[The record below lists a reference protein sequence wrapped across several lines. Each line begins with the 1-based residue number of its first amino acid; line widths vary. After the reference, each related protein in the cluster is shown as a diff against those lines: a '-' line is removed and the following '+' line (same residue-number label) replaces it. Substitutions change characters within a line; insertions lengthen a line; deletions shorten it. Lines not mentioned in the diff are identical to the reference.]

1 MNKETKEKICTFFAS
16 DYHFE
21 MISLPYIDKKLE
33 ENEEIIILTENN
45 LEDTIQT
52 LLSKMNFK
60 EERKKKILSINWK
73 NDDFT
78 KFKEIK
84 KEVENQNKVTIFIKG
99 KENYIRNIN
108 KNIENWINKSSHIKV
123 VDCYDVEEIG
133 SNIDTVMASYKS
145 ILSTSGEKEIEKL

>member
-1 MNKETKEKICTFFAS
+1 MNKETKEKTCTFFVS

-60 EERKKKILSINWK
+60 EDRKKKILEQEYGIKFQTIVEKNSSCSI
-73 NDDFT
+73 D
-78 KFKEIK
+78 
-84 KEVENQNKVTIFIKG
+84 
-99 KENYIRNIN
+99 
-108 KNIENWINKSSHIKV
+108 
-123 VDCYDVEEIG
+123 
-133 SNIDTVMASYKS
+133 
-145 ILSTSGEKEIEKL
+145 